1 MKIRVQPTVPDAWA
15 LGAIVVVGAAIV
27 LAISAFRLGAVDPR
41 PASPMDAPTTAPF
54 QTTAP
59 ATAVPTSSSA
69 ITDPNAAPA
78 QASPVRTFVPGES
91 PLPTEATGRGTKTPD
106 LPPPAYRLSNQD

>member
-1 MKIRVQPTVPDAWA
+1 MKIRMQPTVPDAWA

-27 LAISAFRLGAVDPR
+27 LAISAFRLGAADPR
-41 PASPMDAPTTAPF
+41 PASPLDVPTTAPL

-69 ITDPNAAPA
+69 ITDQTGAPA
-78 QASPVRTFVPGES
+78 QASPLRTFVPAES
-91 PLPTEATGRGTKTPD
+91 PVPTNATDQVKKTPD
-106 LPPPAYRLSNQD
+106 LPPPAYRN